1 MRLNVGKILLV
12 VFTATALFIC
22 FLIIRDYQFLNK
34 LFSENNPLKA
44 EVVNKTIQSKT
55 DYSLRVQFVYKE
67 QIKEIKIKEYL
78 SEKECQA
85 AEEGKQVFVYY
96 MPSKGEAYLQSSM
109 QRWSHDIHWMWL
121 FPGLLFL
128 LGIIGRIAMRKYWGR
143 YDETGEYLEK
153 EDGTIVAADR
163 GYKMRNMS
171 NSMKFFSWFFTK

>member
-12 VFTATALFIC
+12 VFTGTALFIS
-22 FLIIRDYQFLNK
+22 FLIVRDYLFLNK
-34 LFSENNPLKA
+34 LFSENNLIKTD
-44 EVVNKTIQSKT
+44 VINKTMESKT
-55 DYSLRVQFVYKE
+55 NYSIRVHFVYQGQTKE
-67 QIKEIKIKEYL
+67 LKIKEYL
-78 SEKECQA
+78 SEKEYQA
-85 AEEGKQVFVYY
+85 TEEGKQVVVYY
-96 MPSKGEAYLQSSM
+96 MPSKEKAYLQSSM
-109 QRWSHDIHWMWL
+109 QRWSQDVHWLWA
-121 FPGLLFL
+121 FAGLLFL